1 MTADF
6 VELAGA
12 LAAFSSRLAG
22 TRDDPPGDEAE
33 PTEHGEEDGGLTPTT
48 AGFAAASGFRE
59 RADAFGQVS
68 IRR

>member
-1 MTADF
+1 MTAEF

-33 PTEHGEEDGGLTPTT
+33 PTENSEEDGGLTPAT
-48 AGFAAASGFRE
+48 AGLAAASGFRE
-59 RADAFGQVS
+59 RAHAFCEVS